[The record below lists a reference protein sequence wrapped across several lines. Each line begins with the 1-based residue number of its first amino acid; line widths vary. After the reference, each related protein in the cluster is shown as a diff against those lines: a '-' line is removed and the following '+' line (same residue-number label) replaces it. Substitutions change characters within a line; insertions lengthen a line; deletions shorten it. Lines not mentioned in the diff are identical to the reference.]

1 MYDSRVRTGCISDL
15 DQLRCWRHNYLC
27 AKREG
32 ERDRVKLQVIETELV
47 IRDNDEFRG
56 RIIPDDGM

>member
-1 MYDSRVRTGCISDL
+1 M
-15 DQLRCWRHNYLC
+15 C